1 MAVAKLSSARALS
14 VVQRVPPTSITGLSA
29 AASIAAICA
38 APASGTAG
46 SGILTEEQGKLSD
59 VPTSM
64 SSGSATTTGPGLP
77 LIATVQARLMIS
89 GTRST

>member
-1 MAVAKLSSARALS
+1 MAAAKLSSARALPA
-14 VVQRVPPTSITGLSA
+14 VQRVPPTSITGLSA
-29 AASIAAICA
+29 AASIAAIRA

-46 SGILTEEQGKLSD
+46 SGMVTGSQGNLSE